1 MLARIALRVKERPA
15 LIRHFLAASPMLF
28 VAMCALTL
36 GETLGYLVGPG
47 RALEEVE

>member
-1 MLARIALRVKERPA
+1 
-15 LIRHFLAASPMLF
+15 MLF

-36 GETLGYLVGPG
+36 GETLGYLFGPG